1 MRKMKIGILTSGGDA
16 PGMNSAIFGAFCAC
30 QKHNIDLIGFIG
42 GYDGL
47 IDDNSI
53 ELTFPV
59 LDGKINAG
67 GSLLKSA
74 RCPRFLEQRYIK
86 KAILT
91 LKKHRINYLI
101 ILGGDGSTRGAIE
114 LRKLGVNVIV
124 LPCTIDNDMNISHT
138 IGFNTAV
145 NNVVNAV
152 DNISDSLSAFNY
164 GGVVKVMGRDCSDL
178 INESA
183 LALHTDLVVD
193 SSDVNID
200 ELVAQINETHTPN
213 HLPTIVLVRE
223 NCVNCEELTKTL
235 ETKCGFPFRLHIL
248 GYIQRGGKP
257 TSFDR
262 SYAYSVGL
270 MAVESILISAANF
283 ALGLNNGKI
292 IQMEFEDIIKK

>member
-16 PGMNSAIFGAFCAC
+16 PGMNSALFGVFSAC
-30 QKHNIDLIGFIG
+30 QKHNLDLVGFVG

-47 IDDNSI
+47 IDDDFV
-53 ELTFPV
+53 ELTFPL

-67 GSLLKSA
+67 GSLLKSG
-74 RCPRFLEQRYIK
+74 RCPRFLEQKFIK

-91 LKKHRINYLI
+91 LKKHRINNLI
-101 ILGGDGSTRGAIE
+101 VLGGDGSTRGAIE
-114 LRKLGVNVIV
+114 LRNLGINVIV

-145 NNVVNAV
+145 NNIVNAV

-164 GGVVKVMGRDCSDL
+164 GGVVKLMGRDCSDL

-183 LALHTDLVVD
+183 QALHTDLVVD

-200 ELVAQINETHTPN
+200 ALVERIKATHTPN

-223 NCVNCEELTKTL
+223 NCVDCEELTSTL
-235 ETKCGFPFRLHIL
+235 QEKCGFQFRLHIL

-257 TSFDR
+257 TAFDR

-270 MAVESILISAANF
+270 MAVESIIISAANF
-283 ALGLNNGKI
+283 ALGLNNGKVV
-292 IQMEFEDIIKK
+292 QMELEDIIKK

>member
-16 PGMNSAIFGAFCAC
+16 PGMNSALFGVFSAC
-30 QKHNIDLIGFIG
+30 QKHNLDLVGFVG

-47 IDDNSI
+47 IDDDFV
-53 ELTFPV
+53 ELTFPL

-67 GSLLKSA
+67 GSLLKSG
-74 RCPRFLEQRYIK
+74 RCPRFLEQKFIK

-91 LKKHRINYLI
+91 LKKHRINNLI
-101 ILGGDGSTRGAIE
+101 ILGGDGSTRGAME
-114 LRKLGVNVIV
+114 LRNLGVNVIV

-145 NNVVNAV
+145 NNIVNAV

-164 GGVVKVMGRDCSDL
+164 GGVVKLMGRDCSDL

-183 LALHTDLVVD
+183 QALHTDLVVD
-193 SSDVNID
+193 NPDVNID
-200 ELVAQINETHTPN
+200 ELVKKIKATHTPN

-223 NCVNCEELTKTL
+223 NCVDCEELTKTL
-235 ETKCGFPFRLHIL
+235 QEKCGFQFRLHIL

-257 TSFDR
+257 TAFDR

-283 ALGLNNGKI
+283 ALGLNNGKVV
-292 IQMEFEDIIKK
+292 QMELEDIIKK